1 MKPDDKP
8 DFLRIMNGMAAVFG
22 GQLTPE
28 ALDVWWS
35 AFGGWS
41 LMDFTHAAGAAV
53 TRCKFMPRPADL
65 FDVKRASRP
74 TPGEAWEIAGS
85 GKDALADKAMN
96 IATQGRYF
104 GHIQYDEHPWIQ
116 KRFLEVYEQLA
127 DVEDSR
133 AAAPQL
139 AAPSWMQA
147 EPARLTFRNA
157 DGVTVDQH
165 GTRVS
170 EEKSRKN
177 LAGLRLLIGSL
188 ANEK

>member
-1 MKPDDKP
+1 MKAEDKA
-8 DFLRIMNGMAAVFG
+8 DFLRVMNGLAAVFG

-28 ALDVWWS
+28 ALDVWWAS
-35 AFGGWS
+35 FAGWS
-41 LMDFTHAAGAAV
+41 LRDFTHAASAAV

-65 FDVKRASRP
+65 FDVQRASRP
-74 TPGEAWEIAGS
+74 TPGEAWGIAGK
-85 GKDALADKAMN
+85 GLDALADKALN

-127 DVEDSR
+127 DVEDAR

-139 AAPSWMQA
+139 AAPAWMQA

-157 DGVTVDQH
+157 DGATVDQN
-165 GTRVS
+165 GVRVS
-170 EEKSRKN
+170 GEKAKEN
-177 LAGLRLLIGSL
+177 LARLRLLLDS
-188 ANEK
+188 